1 VRIATALTARWTP
14 KGVAMGR
21 PRSSVLFVLACLL
34 ALPRSAA
41 ATFHLM
47 SISEIGAGVGGNAD
61 VQFVE
66 LRLDFPGQTHLTNT
80 RLTAFDAAGNAT
92 ELLLTPTDVG
102 NGTAGAKV
110 LYATQ
115 AFATLTAIA
124 PDFLIPAGIVTPT
137 GMICWG
143 APGVSA
149 PDPSTWDLAKPNN
162 YVDCVAY
169 GGFAGA
175 TRNASGTPTA
185 LPPGSPTQTLA
196 RTKNTSTSGSNDGD
210 FALAAPNVCNNAGAC
225 TDLASGAVTCGD
237 ADGSGQ
243 VTVTD
248 GVQTLRAAA
257 GLSSPC
263 TLSTC
268 DTNGS
273 GAITVTD
280 GVAVLRGA
288 AGLPL
293 GGTCEPAS

>member
-1 VRIATALTARWTP
+1 
-14 KGVAMGR
+14 MGR
-21 PRSSVLFVLACLL
+21 PRSSVLLVLVGLL
-34 ALPRSAA
+34 AFPRCAA

-47 SISEIGAGVGGNAD
+47 SISEVGAGVGGNAD

-66 LRLDFPGQTHLTNT
+66 LRLDFAGQSHVADT

-92 ELLLTPTDVG
+92 ELLITPSDVA
-102 NGTAGAKV
+102 NGASGASI

-115 AFATLTAIA
+115 AFATQTTIT
-124 PDFLIPAGIVTPT
+124 PDFVIPTGVITPT

-143 APGVSA
+143 APGASA
-149 PDPSTWDLAKPNN
+149 PDPATWDLAKPNS

-169 GGFAGA
+169 GSFAGI
-175 TRNASGTPTA
+175 TRIKSGTPTA
-185 LPPGSPTQTLA
+185 LPPGNATQALA
-196 RTKNTSTSGSNDGD
+196 RTKNTSANGSNDGD
-210 FALAAPNVCNNAGAC
+210 FALALPNVCNNAGAC
-225 TDLASGAVTCGD
+225 TDLASPGETTCGD
-237 ADGSGQ
+237 ADGSGA

-257 GLSSPC
+257 GLTSPC
-263 TLSTC
+263 ALTTC
-268 DTNGS
+268 DVNGS

-293 GGTCEPAS
+293 GGTCASAS

>member
-1 VRIATALTARWTP
+1 
-14 KGVAMGR
+14 MGR
-21 PRSSVLFVLACLL
+21 SRSSVLCVLVCLL

-41 ATFHLM
+41 ATFHVM
-47 SISEIGAGVGGNAD
+47 SISEIGVGVGGNAD

-66 LRLDFPGQTHLTNT
+66 LRLDFAGQTHLTDT

-102 NGTAGAKV
+102 NGTAGANV

-115 AFATLTAIA
+115 AFTTRTTIA
-124 PDFLIPAGIVTPT
+124 PDFLIPAGIITPT

-143 APGVSA
+143 APGASA

-169 GGFAGA
+169 GGFTGA
-175 TRNASGTPTA
+175 TRNASGTPTT
-185 LPPGSPTQTLA
+185 LPPGNPTQTLA
-196 RTKNTSTSGSNDGD
+196 RTKNTSANGSNDDD
-210 FALAAPNVCNNAGAC
+210 FALAAPNVCNNAGVC
-225 TDLASGAVTCGD
+225 TDLAGGGDVTCGD

-268 DTNGS
+268 DVNGS

-288 AGLPL
+288 AGLAL